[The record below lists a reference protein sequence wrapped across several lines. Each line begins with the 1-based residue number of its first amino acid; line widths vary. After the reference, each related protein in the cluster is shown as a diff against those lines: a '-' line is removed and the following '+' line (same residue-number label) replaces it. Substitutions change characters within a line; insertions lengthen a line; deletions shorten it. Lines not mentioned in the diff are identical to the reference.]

1 MRARIIALAA
11 AALATSS
18 WQETHAHHSFA
29 SYDMN
34 RTVTVHA
41 TIKAF
46 RWSAPH
52 SNVVLMVSLPNGEA
66 QELNLITGFPEIFA
80 RQGIPPKSVHIGDK
94 VEASYHPNINGSAG
108 GALASLTLPDGRTF
122 KDSVSFGASPAA
134 SSEPAPPAT
143 PPPPR

>member
-1 MRARIIALAA
+1 
-11 AALATSS
+11 
-18 WQETHAHHSFA
+18 
-29 SYDMN
+29 MN
-34 RTVTVHA
+34 RTVMVHA

-52 SNVVLMVSLPNGEA
+52 SNVVLLVSLPDGKT

-80 RQGIPPKSVHIGDK
+80 RQGISPKSVHSGDK

-122 KDSVSFGASPAA
+122 NDRVSFGASPAA
-134 SSEPAPPAT
+134 TSEPAPATT
-143 PPPPR
+143 PPPR